1 MFDIGITELL
11 IVAVFG
17 LVVLGPEKLPL
28 VFRTIGTLIGRAQN
42 YVSEVK
48 NDIQKQIEL
57 EEFDKERNSVLNIS
71 DEVSKNFSELEKDL
85 SDSINS
91 QDTLSKS
98 DGKLEKKIGFYIGSP
113 ELTWPEENSYIK
125 LRERLLQRKRL
136 LRQSRKRKVLLD
148 CSKKN
153 D

>member
-11 IVAVFG
+11 IIAVLG

-48 NDIQKQIEL
+48 NDIQKQIED
-57 EEFDKERNSVLNIS
+57 EQFDKERDSILNVS
-71 DEVSKNFSELEKDL
+71 DEVSKTFSELEKDM
-85 SDSINS
+85 SDSINNP
-91 QDTLSKS
+91 DYLGKTL
-98 DGKLEKKIGFYIGSP
+98 GKVEKKIGFYIGSP
-113 ELTWPEENSYIK
+113 ELTWPEENSYVK
-125 LRERLLQRKRL
+125 LRERLLQRKRSL
-136 LRQSRKRKVLLD
+136 QSRNRKVLSHY
-148 CSKKN
+148 SKKN

>member
-1 MFDIGITELL
+1 
-11 IVAVFG
+11 
-17 LVVLGPEKLPL
+17 
-28 VFRTIGTLIGRAQN
+28 
-42 YVSEVK
+42 
-48 NDIQKQIEL
+48 
-57 EEFDKERNSVLNIS
+57 
-71 DEVSKNFSELEKDL
+71 
-85 SDSINS
+85 
-91 QDTLSKS
+91 TLSKS